1 MTIFEEYKVS
11 TNKLVSRLNKVKVT
25 DCNSDILNLIT
36 EASEK
41 IKEMIEIIDNLGI
54 ANVTMASAI
63 QIMTKR

>member
-11 TNKLVSRLNKVKVT
+11 TDKLVSRLNKIKST
-25 DCNSDILNLIT
+25 DCNSDILNLVT

-41 IKEMIEIIDNLGI
+41 IKEMIEIINNLSI
-54 ANVTMASAI
+54 ANGTMASAI